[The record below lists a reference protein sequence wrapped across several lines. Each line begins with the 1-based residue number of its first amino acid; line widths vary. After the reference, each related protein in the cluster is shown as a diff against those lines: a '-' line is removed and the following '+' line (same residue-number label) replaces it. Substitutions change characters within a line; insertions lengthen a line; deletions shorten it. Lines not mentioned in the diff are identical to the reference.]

1 MQKESASTLNRC
13 RISDRKGLYNFI
25 AGKLTLELKDE
36 FAKKNWRCGYPLGF
50 CWSPILVADI
60 DHTSFHA
67 GFVNAEVTR
76 KITPGREFERNVKF

>member
-36 FAKKNWRCGYPLGF
+36 FAKKIGDVVSHWDFAGLQF
-50 CWSPILVADI
+50 SWLILIIHLSMQVLL
-60 DHTSFHA
+60 TQKSQERSRQ
-67 GFVNAEVTR
+67 AENLKET
-76 KITPGREFERNVKF
+76 